1 MYGRDEVGMG
11 TGPAGCLA
19 RSQVKGC
26 GRVDTV
32 DGCVCM
38 DGWMDGWMED
48 GGGCRSSFRGI

>member
-38 DGWMDGWMED
+38 DGWMDGGW
-48 GGGCRSSFRGI
+48 RGLQEQL